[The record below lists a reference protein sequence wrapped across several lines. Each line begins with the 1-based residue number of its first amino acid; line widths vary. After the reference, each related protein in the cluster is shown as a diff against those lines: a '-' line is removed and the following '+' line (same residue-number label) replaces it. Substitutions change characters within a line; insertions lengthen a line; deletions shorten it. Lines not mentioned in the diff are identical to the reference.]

1 MTSLANRAAICGIGA
16 APFQKKSTRS
26 NLAMA
31 VEAIKYAI
39 EDAGLP
45 LDAVDGVISHVFDPI
60 PEREIVNCF
69 GWKNIRHFC
78 RSPYGSSTSTVGM
91 AAMAVALGQANYCV
105 AFRSLSGRMG
115 DGPLSE
121 SIAGEQSFYQ
131 PYGMRAP
138 AHWFAVMAQRYLHD
152 YHADPRAFG
161 WIAVASRRHGA
172 TNPRAINFGM
182 PITIDDHQSS
192 RIVASPLRL
201 LDCTPNTEGA
211 VAILVTTP
219 ERARA
224 LRQRPVYVREY
235 VQGTGHEIEH
245 GTSYNRR
252 DMIVPEETQAMAREM
267 WSATGLSPK
276 DISFLQVYDHF
287 TSSVLM
293 AIEGWG
299 FCGLGEGPAFVEAA
313 TRITLGGAL
322 PLNTGGGHLGEGYL
336 QLMGH
341 IAESVR
347 QLRGQAANQVPHA
360 KLGLVTA
367 GAGLPSSSMLL
378 ASESI

>member
-1 MTSLANRAAICGIGA
+1 
-16 APFQKKSTRS
+16 
-26 NLAMA
+26 
-31 VEAIKYAI
+31 
-39 EDAGLP
+39 
-45 LDAVDGVISHVFDPI
+45 
-60 PEREIVNCF
+60 
-69 GWKNIRHFC
+69 
-78 RSPYGSSTSTVGM
+78 
-91 AAMAVALGQANYCV
+91 
-105 AFRSLSGRMG
+105 
-115 DGPLSE
+115 
-121 SIAGEQSFYQ
+121 
-131 PYGMRAP
+131 
-138 AHWFAVMAQRYLHD
+138 
-152 YHADPRAFG
+152 
-161 WIAVASRRHGA
+161 
-172 TNPRAINFGM
+172 
-182 PITIDDHQSS
+182 
-192 RIVASPLRL
+192 
-201 LDCTPNTEGA
+201 
-211 VAILVTTP
+211 
-219 ERARA
+219 
-224 LRQRPVYVREY
+224 
-235 VQGTGHEIEH
+235 
-245 GTSYNRR
+245 
-252 DMIVPEETQAMAREM
+252 MAREM

-378 ASESI
+378 ASEII